1 LNLFELLSPDVQ
13 RILLKLEEQDKTERV
28 MNLDSSLRLRQIPRE
43 TGEFLFQFISIYAEL
58 YDNFTGIEI
67 GTSGGYSTLWQA
79 HALSNIGHGLLISLD
94 NDPRKYELASKNIQS
109 TSVSKYVNLIQCD
122 AKEYLR
128 DLSDQEIHYV
138 FLDAE
143 KKDYQD
149 YYQILA
155 NCECISDNMVLIA
168 DNVISHSDQLGDF
181 LKTVQEDPKVLS
193 IILTIGQGL
202 SFIRWR

>member
-1 LNLFELLSPDVQ
+1 MNPFELLSHDVQ
-13 RILLKLEEQDKTERV
+13 KILSILEEQDKTERA

-43 TGEFLFQFISIYAEL
+43 TGEFLYQFISIYAEL
-58 YDNFTGIEI
+58 YENFTGVEI

-79 HALSNIGHGLLISLD
+79 HALSDIGHGLLISLD
-94 NDPRKYELASKNIQS
+94 NDPRKYQLASKNIQS
-109 TSVSKYVNLIQCD
+109 TSISKYVNLIQCD

-128 DLSDQEIHYV
+128 DLTDQEIHYV

-149 YYQILA
+149 YYQILT
-155 NCECISDNMVLIA
+155 NCGCISDNMVLIA
-168 DNVISHSDQLGDF
+168 DNVISHAEQLEDF
-181 LKTVQEDPKVLS
+181 LKTVQEDSNVLS